1 MNSSIES
8 LRSVEPWTLEQDS
21 QLCSIFEN
29 LLRHVQTRSQDL
41 QGRLVNINQNISSLD
56 ATVECINGRLDL
68 LASRQFVEHRIVE
81 ENLTRPSPSPEM
93 SRHTPATPSHDD
105 TRNSLRDAIRHGV
118 NFLAASGLGN
128 EELRQPN
135 LIGSAEFYTSVLPEM
150 AEKVVDNPIP
160 QIPQPIDCGIPP
172 PPVPPQQIPLQIPE
186 PEFSDQEPIASA
198 GILATTATVI
208 QPAPLAVIPVVPV
221 IPAKPVLPKPTVT
234 PARKG
239 GLFDSDDSD
248 EEDIFAQA
256 KKRVATKSESP
267 FDSSLS
273 KKSTVSSIR
282 FLEEE
287 AEPEEFHQ
295 DKPSQPEKPKNAFAP
310 SLADVLSATSSL
322 RNKSIDDQSPTR
334 RPVTQPPP
342 KQQTEQPKKEPEQSA
357 ASGGRLLPVKAYIGT
372 SERPEKKSTP
382 AQITHKKSL
391 FDDSDSDSEL
401 YKKPTKPEPKKGDHP
416 KQEPQN
422 TAPETTQQSIV
433 QPTVSPVKVEE
444 KKEQTVEELKDS
456 IRTLLKENEEA
467 DRELIRDII
476 SPEIARKGEKEETS
490 DSPKSPQ
497 KSTVSTD
504 TVENQGKPEVKP
516 DPVSE
521 ASAAETEGKA
531 VEPEVESSPEYTS
544 EHPQKSEP
552 GTTVIPEVQDTFKVS
567 PPPFEPQESN
577 PEPIEQ
583 NPAVPEKSEES
594 TVAPPRIEEK
604 LEEPSTRP
612 VFEPEPEA
620 PPIFEPSEA
629 PPLFTV
635 PLDTVESTVS
645 PPPFEEELEK
655 PPAPPVFEPE
665 PEAPPPFPKSRSP
678 PATVAKPVE
687 ADLEVPPPFLG
698 NREEEALE
706 APPPFR
712 FEPEEREELPFGPP
726 SFAPAAEE
734 PDFPLPIPSD
744 HLLYS
749 PPPFDID
756 RLSRK
761 EEEKQVEFPAEKDEK
776 EDQPLPTTTLD
787 DTEEMSGARGKLNN
801 SAFASKL
808 SAALAMPPGGPRPPG
823 APSSSTSSPA
833 SSSSAAPL
841 RRAASEQ
848 PPRSP
853 ESRLFDEKPSLL
865 SSMAKGRPKGP
876 PRRPPTTRNRLSQD
890 INSSRP
896 ISVTSSRASSTDQK
910 EESAPI
916 FRRNPSLIQTRA
928 TKSMVLPSS
937 PIKSDEVVIERKLS
951 NTRISEGGSAS
962 GRKSS
967 TSSSRSSLHGGDEDK
982 KGVTAVQNSPPIVR
996 KGSTGSRISITSQ
1009 TVKSQDTK
1017 EPTQPKKKSLFD
1029 SESSDDDLFRGKAA
1043 STAKTAPKKAS
1054 VITTT
1059 VTKDNTKPPAGPSS
1073 TSTTSRPPAP
1083 KTTSTAPKKSLF
1095 DDSDDDLDLFRKK
1108 K

>member
-1 MNSSIES
+1 M
-8 LRSVEPWTLEQDS
+8 VE
-21 QLCSIFEN
+21 
-29 LLRHVQTRSQDL
+29 
-41 QGRLVNINQNISSLD
+41 
-56 ATVECINGRLDL
+56 
-68 LASRQFVEHRIVE
+68 IV
-81 ENLTRPSPSPEM
+81 
-93 SRHTPATPSHDD
+93 A
-105 TRNSLRDAIRHGV
+105 
-118 NFLAASGLGN
+118 
-128 EELRQPN
+128 
-135 LIGSAEFYTSVLPEM
+135 
-150 AEKVVDNPIP
+150 DNPIP
-160 QIPQPIDCGIPP
+160 QLSQPTDYGIPP

-186 PEFSDQEPIASA
+186 PEFSDRESVASA
-198 GILATTATVI
+198 GISATTATVI
-208 QPAPLAVIPVVPV
+208 QPAQPAVVPV
-221 IPAKPVLPKPTVT
+221 IPIIPAKPVLPKPTVA

-239 GLFDSDDSD
+239 GLFDSDGSD

-273 KKSTVSSIR
+273 QKSTVSSIG

-287 AEPEEFHQ
+287 AEPDELHQ
-295 DKPSQPEKPKNAFAP
+295 NKPSQPEKPKNIFAP

-322 RNKSIDDQSPTR
+322 RNKPTDASTPAVRQPQPAPKLFEEPPVVRSEPSISQPAKKSLFDSDDSDDDLFSAAPLTSQKKTTKGLFDSDSDDDLFAAIKR
-334 RPVTQPPP
+334 RPVTHPPP
-342 KQQTEQPKKEPEQSA
+342 KQQTEQPKNEPEQST

-401 YKKPTKPEPKKGDHP
+401 FKKPTKPEPKKEEPP
-416 KQEPQN
+416 KQELEK

-444 KKEQTVEELKDS
+444 KKEQT
-456 IRTLLKENEEA
+456 
-467 DRELIRDII
+467 
-476 SPEIARKGEKEETS
+476 
-490 DSPKSPQ
+490 
-497 KSTVSTD
+497 
-504 TVENQGKPEVKP
+504 
-516 DPVSE
+516 
-521 ASAAETEGKA
+521 
-531 VEPEVESSPEYTS
+531 
-544 EHPQKSEP
+544 
-552 GTTVIPEVQDTFKVS
+552 
-567 PPPFEPQESN
+567 
-577 PEPIEQ
+577 
-583 NPAVPEKSEES
+583 
-594 TVAPPRIEEK
+594 
-604 LEEPSTRP
+604 
-612 VFEPEPEA
+612 
-620 PPIFEPSEA
+620 
-629 PPLFTV
+629 
-635 PLDTVESTVS
+635 
-645 PPPFEEELEK
+645 
-655 PPAPPVFEPE
+655 PE

-687 ADLEVPPPFLG
+687 AELEVPPPFLG

-726 SFAPAAEE
+726 SFASAAEE

-761 EEEKQVEFPAEKDEK
+761 DEEKQLEFPAEKDEK
-776 EDQPLPTTTLD
+776 EDQPLPNNTTLD

-833 SSSSAAPL
+833 SSSSAGPL

-876 PRRPPTTRNRLSQD
+876 PRRPPTTRNRQSQD
-890 INSSRP
+890 SNSSRP

-916 FRRNPSLIQTRA
+916 FRRNPSPIQIRA

-951 NTRISEGGSAS
+951 NTRISEGGSTS

-982 KGVTAVQNSPPIVR
+982 KSVTAVQNSPPIVR

-1043 STAKTAPKKAS
+1043 STTKTAPKKAS